1 MKKRLFSIITALA
14 LCLTL
19 LPATALAATNVT
31 YYYWDSS
38 AKQLKQANCSSATE
52 VTGSESDTAITW
64 GQDGQD
70 TWYVVNSNATIAA
83 DGYAVVSGPR
93 VTGDGYYESC
103 VLDAEGNR
111 IEMTE

>member
-38 AKQLKQANCSSATE
+38 AKQLKQANCSNATE
-52 VTGSESDTAITW
+52 VTG
-64 GQDGQD
+64 Q
-70 TWYVVNSNATIAA
+70 
-83 DGYAVVSGPR
+83 
-93 VTGDGYYESC
+93 
-103 VLDAEGNR
+103 
-111 IEMTE
+111 